1 MPALITMLC
10 ECAGLLRKQEE
21 QESEG
26 ALVAPLLQ
34 EVAAEVQHFV
44 AASGFSRMPT
54 RLELKQAGTATSLS
68 SDLADQYSMFT
79 DFARSSLLCLGV
91 GESSSMPCQG

>member
-1 MPALITMLC
+1 MRALMTMLC
-10 ECAGLLRKQEE
+10 GCTGLLRKQEE

-54 RLELKQAGTATSLS
+54 RLELKQAGTTTSLNI
-68 SDLADQYSMFT
+68 DLADQYIYLQT
-79 DFARSSLLCLGV
+79 LQGSL
-91 GESSSMPCQG
+91 